1 MSTAPD
7 LVILGA
13 GTTALAGAQRA
24 VELGARVT
32 LIEQATPGGT
42 CINWGCIPSKTLIHK
57 AALYHAAHR
66 GAGAGLNLTP
76 GPVDC
81 TALMAAKQQ
90 AIDCV
95 RRERC
100 AQLLVNHPA
109 VRLVRGHGRFLGPG
123 ELQVGPE
130 LIRSDRFL
138 LACGGLPRTLDL
150 PGLRQVNPL
159 NSYSVLNL
167 SCVPRSLLIIGG
179 GVIALEI
186 GQMLQRFGCQVTI
199 LERGER
205 PLAEFDPR
213 LTGALC
219 GLLAAEG
226 LHQHFGVEVAGV
238 EPDPAGVAVL
248 AVVHGRPVR
257 LSAERL
263 MLAVGTVPASSG
275 IGLETVGVALD
286 RNGFVRIDAGCQTSA
301 AGIWAAGDIT
311 GPPLLAPAGELE
323 ARVAVE
329 NMFAD
334 RHCTVDHHGTP
345 MAVFIDPEI
354 AMVGQSGAAAA
365 AAGHAVAEAYLDLA
379 AVAKAHVVGAPV
391 GGLLLWADRADGR
404 VLGGQILAPRAA
416 DLIHEVALAVR
427 ACLTV
432 ADLAELVH
440 VYPTISDGW
449 RLAARQLLAAC
460 TGLQGKGSRSLESQA
475 GIGRFSLR

>member
-1 MSTAPD
+1 MNASPD

-13 GTTALAGAQRA
+13 GSTALAAAQRA

-32 LIEQATPGGT
+32 LVEQAVPGGT

-57 AALYHAAHR
+57 AALYRAAHR

-81 TALMAAKQQ
+81 VALMAAKQQ
-90 AIDCV
+90 AIDRV
-95 RRERC
+95 REERC
-100 AQLLVNHPA
+100 EQLLTNYPGI
-109 VRLVRGHGRFLGPG
+109 RLARGHGRFLGPG

-130 LIRSDRFL
+130 ILRSDKFL
-138 LACGGLPRTLDL
+138 IACGGVPRNLDL
-150 PGLRQVNPL
+150 PGLRQVGAL
-159 NSYSVLNL
+159 NSYSALNL
-167 SCVPRSLLIIGG
+167 TAIPRSLLIIGG

-213 LTGALC
+213 LTGPLC

-226 LHQHFGVEVAGV
+226 LHQHFGVEIQRV
-238 EPDPAGVAVL
+238 EPDQEGVAVH
-248 AVVHGRPVR
+248 AVVHGRPAR
-257 LSAERL
+257 LTAERL
-263 MLAVGTVPASSG
+263 MLAVGTTPATGG
-275 IGLETVGVALD
+275 IGLETVGVELD
-286 RNGFVRIDAGCQTSA
+286 RQGFVVIDAECRTSA
-301 AGIWAAGDIT
+301 AGIWAAGDVT

-329 NMFAD
+329 NMFAG

-354 AMVGQSGAAAA
+354 AMVGQTAAQAS
-365 AAGHAVAEAYLDLA
+365 AAGHAVAEVHLDLA
-379 AVAKAHVVGAPV
+379 TVAKAHVVGAPV
-391 GGLLLWADRADGR
+391 GGLLLWADLLDGR
-404 VLGGQILAPRAA
+404 VLGAQILAPRAA

-432 ADLAELVH
+432 NDLAEMVH

-449 RLAARQLLAAC
+449 RLAARQLLRDYPE
-460 TGLQGKGSRSLESQA
+460 LQGKA
-475 GIGRFSLR
+475 

>member
-1 MSTAPD
+1 MNVLPD
-7 LVILGA
+7 LVILG
-13 GTTALAGAQRA
+13 GGSTALAAAQRA
-24 VELGARVT
+24 VELGARVAMV
-32 LIEQATPGGT
+32 EQAVPGGT

-57 AALYHAAHR
+57 AALYRATHR
-66 GAGAGLNLTP
+66 GAGAGLNLTS

-81 TALMAAKQQ
+81 VALMAAKQQ
-90 AIDCV
+90 AIDRV

-100 AQLLVNHPA
+100 DQLLSNHPA

-123 ELQVGPE
+123 EIQVGPE
-130 LIRSDRFL
+130 IIRCGKVLI
-138 LACGGLPRTLDL
+138 ACGGVPRNLDL
-150 PGLRQVNPL
+150 PGLHQVGAL
-159 NSYSVLNL
+159 KSYSVLNL
-167 SCVPRSLLIIGG
+167 TAIPASLLIIGG

-213 LTGALC
+213 LTGPLC

-226 LHQHFGVEVAGV
+226 LHQHFGVEIQRV
-238 EPDPAGVAVL
+238 EPDQQGVAVH
-248 AVVHGRPVR
+248 AVVHGRPAR
-257 LSAERL
+257 FTAERL
-263 MLAVGTVPASSG
+263 MLAVGTVPATNG

-286 RNGFVRIDAGCQTSA
+286 WQGFVVIDAECHTSA
-301 AGIWAAGDIT
+301 AGIWAAGDVT
-311 GPPLLAPAGELE
+311 GPPLLAPAGDLE

-354 AMVGQSGAAAA
+354 ALVGQTKAQAEN
-365 AAGHAVAEAYLDLA
+365 AGHAVAEVHLDLA
-379 AVAKAHVVGAPV
+379 TVAKAHVVGAPV
-391 GGLLLWADRADGR
+391 GGLLLWADQIDGR
-404 VLGGQILAPRAA
+404 ILGGQILAPRAA
-416 DLIHEVALAVR
+416 DLIHELALAVR

-432 ADLAELVH
+432 ADLADMVH

-449 RLAARQLLAAC
+449 RLAARQLLRDYPE
-460 TGLQGKGSRSLESQA
+460 LSGK
-475 GIGRFSLR
+475 

>member
-1 MSTAPD
+1 MNALPD
-7 LVILGA
+7 LVILG
-13 GTTALAGAQRA
+13 GGSTALAAAQRA
-24 VELGARVT
+24 VELGARVAMV
-32 LIEQATPGGT
+32 EQAVPGGT
-42 CINWGCIPSKTLIHK
+42 SINWGCIPSKTLIHK
-57 AALYHAAHR
+57 AALYRATHR
-66 GAGAGLNLTP
+66 GAGAGLNLTS

-81 TALMAAKQQ
+81 VALMAAKQQ
-90 AIDCV
+90 AIDRV

-100 AQLLVNHPA
+100 DQLLTNHPA

-123 ELQVGPE
+123 EVQVGPE
-130 LIRSDRFL
+130 SIRCDKVLI
-138 LACGGLPRTLDL
+138 ACGGVPRNLDL
-150 PGLRQVNPL
+150 PGLRQVNSL
-159 NSYSVLNL
+159 NSYSILNL
-167 SCVPRSLLIIGG
+167 SGVPRSLLIIGG

-205 PLAEFDPR
+205 PLAEFDSR
-213 LTGALC
+213 LTGPLC

-226 LHQHFGVEVAGV
+226 LHQHFGVEIQRV
-238 EPDPAGVAVL
+238 EPDQEGVAVH
-248 AVVHGRPVR
+248 AVVHGRAAR
-257 LSAERL
+257 LTAERL
-263 MLAVGTVPASSG
+263 MLAVGTAPATAG

-286 RNGFVRIDAGCQTSA
+286 RQGFVIIDAECRTSA
-301 AGIWAAGDIT
+301 AGIWAAGDVT

-329 NMFAD
+329 NMFAG

-354 AMVGQSGAAAA
+354 AMVGQTAAQAA
-365 AAGHAVAEAYLDLA
+365 AAGHAVAEAHLDLA

-391 GGLLLWADRADGR
+391 GGLLLWADRVDGR

-432 ADLAELVH
+432 NDLAEMVH

-449 RLAARQLLAAC
+449 RLAARQLLRDYPE
-460 TGLQGKGSRSLESQA
+460 LQGKG
-475 GIGRFSLR
+475 

>member
-1 MSTAPD
+1 MNTSPD

-13 GTTALAGAQRA
+13 GSSALAAAQRA
-24 VELGARVT
+24 VELGARVDI
-32 LIEQATPGGT
+32 IEQAIPGGT

-81 TALMAAKQQ
+81 VALMAAKQQ
-90 AIDCV
+90 AIDRV
-95 RRERC
+95 RCERC
-100 AQLLVNHPA
+100 DQLLNGHPD

-123 ELQVGPE
+123 EVQVGPE
-130 LIRSDRFL
+130 IIRCDKVLI
-138 LACGGLPRTLDL
+138 ACGGLPRHLDL
-150 PGLRQVNPL
+150 PGLREVGVL
-159 NSYSVLNL
+159 NSYSALNL
-167 SCVPRSLLIIGG
+167 TAIPESLLTIGG

-205 PLAEFDPR
+205 PLAEFDQR
-213 LTGALC
+213 LTGPLT
-219 GLLAAEG
+219 GLLAKEG
-226 LHQHFGVEVAGV
+226 LRQHFGVEVQRV
-238 EPDPAGVAVL
+238 EPDQEGVAVH
-248 AVVHGRPVR
+248 AVIHGRPAR
-257 LSAERL
+257 LTAERL
-263 MLAVGTVPASSG
+263 MLAVGTVPATG
-275 IGLETVGVALD
+275 DLGLETVGVALD
-286 RNGFVRIDAGCQTSA
+286 GQGFVVIDAECRTSVP
-301 AGIWAAGDIT
+301 GIWAAGDVT

-329 NMFAD
+329 NMFAG

-354 AMVGQSGAAAA
+354 AMVGETAAQASA
-365 AAGHAVAEAYLDLA
+365 SGHAVVEVYLDLA

-391 GGLLLWADRADGR
+391 GGLLLWADRDGGR
-404 VLGGQILAPRAA
+404 ILGGQILAPRAA

-432 ADLAELVH
+432 ADLADMVH

-449 RLAARQLLAAC
+449 RLAALQLLRDYPE
-460 TGLQGKGSRSLESQA
+460 LVGK
-475 GIGRFSLR
+475 

>member
-1 MSTAPD
+1 MSTACD

-13 GTTALAGAQRA
+13 GTSALAGAQRA
-24 VELGARVT
+24 VELGARVV
-32 LIEQATPGGT
+32 IVEQGIPGGT

-57 AALYHAAHR
+57 AALYHAARR

-81 TALMAAKQQ
+81 TALMTAKQQ
-90 AIDCV
+90 AIDRV
-95 RRERC
+95 RCERC
-100 AQLLVNHPA
+100 DQLLGGHPA

-123 ELQVGPE
+123 EVQVGPE
-130 LIRSDRFL
+130 ILRCQRFL
-138 LACGGLPRTLDL
+138 IACGGLPRQLDI
-150 PGLRQVNPL
+150 PGLREVGAL

-167 SCVPRSLLIIGG
+167 AELPKSLLIIGG

-205 PLAEFDPR
+205 PLSEFDPR
-213 LTGALC
+213 LTGPLC
-219 GLLAAEG
+219 GLLANEG
-226 LHQHFGVEVAGV
+226 LRQHFGVEIARV
-238 EPDPAGVAVL
+238 EPDAAGVAL
-248 AVVHGRPVR
+248 HAVIHGRPAR
-257 LSAERL
+257 LTAERL
-263 MLAVGTVPASSG
+263 MLAVGTVPATAD
-275 IGLETVGVALD
+275 IGLETVGVAVD
-286 RNGFVRIDAGCQTSA
+286 GQGFVKIDAECRTSA
-301 AGIWAAGDIT
+301 PGIWAAGDVT

-329 NMFAD
+329 NMFAG

-354 AMVGQSGAAAA
+354 AMVGENAVQAGESGLDVVEV
-365 AAGHAVAEAYLDLA
+365 HLDLA

-391 GGLLLWADRADGR
+391 GGLLLWADRTDGR
-404 VLGGQILAPRAA
+404 ILGGQILAPRAA

-427 ACLTV
+427 ACLSV
-432 ADLAELVH
+432 ADLAEMVH

-449 RLAARQLLAAC
+449 RLAARQLLRDYPELA
-460 TGLQGKGSRSLESQA
+460 GK
-475 GIGRFSLR
+475 

>member
-1 MSTAPD
+1 MNALPD

-13 GTTALAGAQRA
+13 GSTALAATQRA

-32 LIEQATPGGT
+32 LVEQAVPGGT

-57 AALYHAAHR
+57 AALYRAAHR
-66 GAGAGLNLTP
+66 GAGAGLNLTS

-81 TALMAAKQQ
+81 VALMAAKQQ
-90 AIDCV
+90 AIERV
-95 RRERC
+95 RLERC
-100 AQLLVNHPA
+100 DQLLTNHPA

-130 LIRSDRFL
+130 IIRSDKL
-138 LACGGLPRTLDL
+138 LIACGGVPRNLDL
-150 PGLRQVNPL
+150 PGLRQVNAL

-167 SCVPRSLLIIGG
+167 SGVPRSLLIIGG

-213 LTGALC
+213 LTGPLC

-226 LHQHFGVEVAGV
+226 LHQHFGVEIQRV
-238 EPDPAGVAVL
+238 EPDQEGVAVH
-248 AVVHGRPVR
+248 AVVHGRAAR
-257 LSAERL
+257 LTAERL
-263 MLAVGTVPASSG
+263 MLAVGTAPATAG

-286 RNGFVRIDAGCQTSA
+286 RQGFVIIDAECRTSA
-301 AGIWAAGDIT
+301 EGLWAAGDVT

-323 ARVAVE
+323 ARVAVD
-329 NMFAD
+329 NMFAG

-354 AMVGQSGAAAA
+354 AMVGQTAAQAAAS
-365 AAGHAVAEAYLDLA
+365 GHAVAEVHLDLA
-379 AVAKAHVVGAPV
+379 AVAKAHVVGAPI
-391 GGLLLWADRADGR
+391 GGLLLWADRVDGR

-432 ADLAELVH
+432 NDLAEMVH

-449 RLAARQLLAAC
+449 RLAARQLLRDYPE
-460 TGLQGKGSRSLESQA
+460 LQGKG
-475 GIGRFSLR
+475 

>member
-1 MSTAPD
+1 MSAAD

-13 GTTALAGAQRA
+13 GSTALAGAQRA

-32 LIEQATPGGT
+32 LVEQAVPGGT

-66 GAGAGLNLTP
+66 GAGAGLNLTT
-76 GPVDC
+76 GRVDC
-81 TALMAAKQQ
+81 TALMGAKQR
-90 AIDCV
+90 AIDRV

-100 AQLLVNHPA
+100 EHLLTDHPG
-109 VRLVRGHGRFLGPG
+109 VRLVRGHGRFIGPG

-130 LIRSDRFL
+130 RIRSDKFL
-138 LACGGLPRTLDL
+138 VACGGVPRHLDL
-150 PGLRQVNPL
+150 PGIREVGAL

-167 SCVPRSLLIIGG
+167 SCVPGSLLIIGG

-213 LTGALC
+213 LTGPLC

-226 LHQHFGVEVAGV
+226 LHQHFGVEVQRV
-238 EPDPAGVAVL
+238 EPDPAGVAVQ

-257 LSAERL
+257 LTAERL
-263 MLAVGTVPASSG
+263 MLAVGTVPATFG
-275 IGLETVGVALD
+275 IGLETAGVELD
-286 RNGFVRIDAGCQTSA
+286 RQGFVVIDAECRTSA
-301 AGIWAAGDIT
+301 AGIWAAGDVT

-354 AMVGQSGAAAA
+354 AMVGQSGAQAA
-365 AAGHAVAEAYLDLA
+365 AAGHAVAEVHLDLA

-391 GGLLLWADRADGR
+391 GGLLLWADRSDGR
-404 VLGGQILAPRAA
+404 ILGGQIMAPRAA
-416 DLIHEVALAVR
+416 DLIHEVALAVH
-427 ACLTV
+427 ACLSV
-432 ADLAELVH
+432 ADLADLVH

-449 RLAARQLLAAC
+449 RLAARQLLHDHPE
-460 TGLQGKGSRSLESQA
+460 LQGSRK
-475 GIGRFSLR
+475 R

>member
-1 MSTAPD
+1 MNALPD

-13 GTTALAGAQRA
+13 GSTALAATQRA

-32 LIEQATPGGT
+32 LVEQAVPGGT

-57 AALYHAAHR
+57 AALYRAAHR
-66 GAGAGLNLTP
+66 GAGAGLNLTS

-81 TALMAAKQQ
+81 VALMAAKQQ
-90 AIDCV
+90 AIERV
-95 RRERC
+95 RLERC
-100 AQLLVNHPA
+100 DQLLTNHPA

-130 LIRSDRFL
+130 IIRSDKL
-138 LACGGLPRTLDL
+138 LIACGGVPRNLDL
-150 PGLRQVNPL
+150 PGLRQVNAL

-167 SCVPRSLLIIGG
+167 SGVPRSLLIIGG

-213 LTGALC
+213 LTGPLC

-226 LHQHFGVEVAGV
+226 LHQHFGVEIQRV
-238 EPDPAGVAVL
+238 EPDQNGVAMH
-248 AVVHGRPVR
+248 AVVHGRPAR
-257 LSAERL
+257 LTAERL
-263 MLAVGTVPASSG
+263 MLAVGTAPATGG
-275 IGLETVGVALD
+275 IGLETVGVELD
-286 RNGFVRIDAGCQTSA
+286 RQGFVVIDAECRTSA
-301 AGIWAAGDIT
+301 AGIWAAGDVT

-329 NMFAD
+329 NMFAG

-354 AMVGQSGAAAA
+354 AMVGQTAAQAT
-365 AAGHAVAEAYLDLA
+365 AAGHAVAEVHLDLA
-379 AVAKAHVVGAPV
+379 TVAKAHVVGAPV
-391 GGLLLWADRADGR
+391 GGLLLWADRLDGR

-432 ADLAELVH
+432 NDLAEMVH

-449 RLAARQLLAAC
+449 RLAARQLLRDYPE
-460 TGLQGKGSRSLESQA
+460 LQGKG
-475 GIGRFSLR
+475 

>member
-1 MSTAPD
+1 MSAGPD

-13 GTTALAGAQRA
+13 GTSALAGAQRA

-32 LIEQATPGGT
+32 LVEQSLPGGT

-81 TALMAAKQQ
+81 TALMSAKQQ
-90 AIDCV
+90 AVDRV

-100 AQLLVNHPA
+100 AQLLVDHPS

-130 LIRSDRFL
+130 VIRSDRFL

-167 SCVPRSLLIIGG
+167 PCVPRSLLIIGG
-179 GVIALEI
+179 GVIALEV

-205 PLAEFDPR
+205 PLGEFDPR
-213 LTGALC
+213 LTGPLC

-226 LHQHFGVEVAGV
+226 LHQHFGVEVQGV
-238 EPDPAGVAVL
+238 EPDPAGVAVQ
-248 AVVHGRPVR
+248 VVIHGRPAR
-257 LSAERL
+257 LTAERL
-263 MLAVGTVPASSG
+263 MLAVGTVPATVG
-275 IGLETVGVALD
+275 IGLETVGVELD
-286 RNGFVRIDAGCQTSA
+286 RQGFVVVDAGCRTSA
-301 AGIWAAGDIT
+301 AGIWAAGDVT
-311 GPPLLAPAGELE
+311 GPPLLAPAGEHE

-334 RHCTVDHHGTP
+334 RHCTVDHRGTP

-354 AMVGQSGAAAA
+354 ALVGQSAAQAE
-365 AAGHAVAEAYLDLA
+365 AAGHAVAEVYLDLA

-432 ADLAELVH
+432 ADLAEMVH
-440 VYPTISDGW
+440 VYPTVSDGW
-449 RLAARQLLAAC
+449 RLAARQLLRQC
-460 TGLQGKGSRSLESQA
+460 PGLERRG
-475 GIGRFSLR
+475 GR

>member
-1 MSTAPD
+1 MSASPD

-13 GTTALAGAQRA
+13 GSTALAAAQRA
-24 VELGARVT
+24 VEFGARVQ
-32 LIEQATPGGT
+32 IVEQAIPGGT

-57 AALYHAAHR
+57 AALYHAAR
-66 GAGAGLNLTP
+66 RGSGAGINLTP

-81 TALMAAKQQ
+81 VALMAAKQQ
-90 AIDCV
+90 TIDRV
-95 RRERC
+95 RDERC
-100 AQLLVNHPA
+100 ERLFTDNPA
-109 VRLVRGHGRFLGPG
+109 IRLVRGHGRFLGPG

-130 LIRSDRFL
+130 IIRSERIL
-138 LACGGLPRTLDL
+138 IACGGVPRTLDL
-150 PGLRQVNPL
+150 PGLRDVGAL

-167 SCVPRSLLIIGG
+167 DCVPRSLLIIGG
-179 GVIALEI
+179 GVIALEV

-213 LTGALC
+213 LTGPLC

-226 LHQHFGVEVAGV
+226 LRQHFGVEVERV
-238 EPDPAGVAVL
+238 EPETAGVAL
-248 AVVHGRPVR
+248 HAVIHGRPAR
-257 LSAERL
+257 LTAERL
-263 MLAVGTVPASSG
+263 MLAVGTAPATEG
-275 IGLETVGVALD
+275 LGLETVGVAVD
-286 RNGFVRIDAGCQTSA
+286 GQGFVRIDAECRTSA
-301 AGIWAAGDIT
+301 PGVWAAGDVT

-323 ARVAVE
+323 GRVAVE
-329 NMFAD
+329 NMFAG
-334 RHCTVDHHGTP
+334 RNCTVDHRGTP

-354 AMVGQSGAAAA
+354 AMVGETAVQAA

-404 VLGGQILAPRAA
+404 ILGGQILAPRAA

-427 ACLTV
+427 ACLSVT
-432 ADLAELVH
+432 DLAELVH

-449 RLAARQLLAAC
+449 RLAARKLLRDYPELV
-460 TGLQGKGSRSLESQA
+460 GQ
-475 GIGRFSLR
+475 

>member
-1 MSTAPD
+1 MNTDHD

-13 GTTALAGAQRA
+13 GSTALAAAQRA
-24 VELGARVT
+24 VDLGARVVI
-32 LIEQATPGGT
+32 IEQAVPGGT

-57 AALYHAAHR
+57 AALYHAARR

-81 TALMAAKQQ
+81 VALMAAKQQ
-90 AIDCV
+90 AIDQV
-95 RRERC
+95 RCERC
-100 AQLLVNHPA
+100 DRLLNGHPC

-123 ELQVGPE
+123 EVQVGPE
-130 LIRSDRFL
+130 RLSCERILI
-138 LACGGLPRTLDL
+138 ACGGVPRTLDL
-150 PGLRQVNPL
+150 PGLREVGAL

-167 SCVPRSLLIIGG
+167 DCVPRSLLIIGG

-186 GQMLQRFGCQVTI
+186 GQMLERFGCQVTI

-213 LTGALC
+213 LTGPLC

-226 LHQHFGVEVAGV
+226 LRQHFGVEVERV
-238 EPDPAGVAVL
+238 ETDAEGVAL
-248 AVVHGRPVR
+248 HAIINGRRAR
-257 LSAERL
+257 LTAERL
-263 MLAVGTVPASSG
+263 MLAVGTTPATVG
-275 IGLETVGVALD
+275 IGLETVGVKCD
-286 RNGFVRIDAGCQTSA
+286 RQGFVVIDAECRTNVP
-301 AGIWAAGDIT
+301 GIWAAGDVT

-323 ARVAVE
+323 GRVAVE
-329 NMFAD
+329 NMFAG

-354 AMVGQSGAAAA
+354 AMVGQNATQAE
-365 AAGHAVAEAYLDLA
+365 AAGHAVAEVHLDLA

-391 GGLLLWADRADGR
+391 GGLLLWADRRDGR
-404 VLGGQILAPRAA
+404 ILGGQILAPRAA
-416 DLIHEVALAVR
+416 DLIHELALAVC

-432 ADLAELVH
+432 TDLAEMVH

-449 RLAARQLLAAC
+449 RLAARQMLANYPE
-460 TGLQGKGSRSLESQA
+460 LQGKA
-475 GIGRFSLR
+475 

>member
-1 MSTAPD
+1 MNGPPD

-13 GTTALAGAQRA
+13 GSTALAATQRA
-24 VELGARVT
+24 VELGARVA
-32 LIEQATPGGT
+32 LVEQAVPGGT

-57 AALYHAAHR
+57 AALYRAAHR

-81 TALMAAKQQ
+81 VALMAAKQQ
-90 AIDCV
+90 AIDRV
-95 RRERC
+95 RGERC
-100 AQLLVNHPA
+100 DPLLSDHPA

-130 LIRSDRFL
+130 ILRCDKFLI
-138 LACGGLPRTLDL
+138 ACGGLPRSLEL
-150 PGLRQVNPL
+150 PGLRQVGAL

-167 SCVPRSLLIIGG
+167 TAIPASLLIIGG

-213 LTGALC
+213 LTGPLC

-226 LHQHFGVEVAGV
+226 LHQHFGVEIQRV
-238 EPDPAGVAVL
+238 EPEVAGVAVQ
-248 AVVHGRPVR
+248 AVIHGRPVR
-257 LSAERL
+257 LTAERL
-263 MLAVGTVPASSG
+263 MLAVGTVPATVG
-275 IGLETVGVALD
+275 IGLETVGVAVD
-286 RNGFVRIDAGCQTSA
+286 RQGFVVIDAECRTSA
-301 AGIWAAGDIT
+301 AGIWAAGDVT

-323 ARVAVE
+323 ARVSVE

-354 AMVGQSGAAAA
+354 ALVGQTKVQAEN
-365 AAGHAVAEAYLDLA
+365 AGHAVAEVHLGLA
-379 AVAKAHVVGAPV
+379 AVAKSGGGDGEPGAA
-391 GGLLLWADRADGR
+391 GSDGR
-404 VLGGQILAPRAA
+404 LGWNRSWPSPWPSGRSPGLDCPGLGRT
-416 DLIHEVALAVR
+416 R
-427 ACLTV
+427 
-432 ADLAELVH
+432 
-440 VYPTISDGW
+440 
-449 RLAARQLLAAC
+449 
-460 TGLQGKGSRSLESQA
+460 TGLSA
-475 GIGRFSLR
+475 

>member
-1 MSTAPD
+1 MSGQPD

-13 GTTALAGAQRA
+13 GSTALAAAQRA

-32 LIEQATPGGT
+32 LVEQAVPGGT

-57 AALYHAAHR
+57 AALYRAAYR

-81 TALMAAKQQ
+81 VALMAAKQQ
-90 AIDCV
+90 AIDRV
-95 RRERC
+95 RVERC
-100 AQLLVNHPA
+100 EPLLSSHPA

-130 LIRSDRFL
+130 ILYSDKFLI
-138 LACGGLPRTLDL
+138 ACGGLPRSLDL
-150 PGLRQVNPL
+150 PGLRQVGAL

-167 SCVPRSLLIIGG
+167 SALPGSLLIIGG

-213 LTGALC
+213 LTGPLC

-226 LHQHFGVEVAGV
+226 LHQHFGVEIQQV
-238 EPDPAGVAVL
+238 EPNTVGVAVH
-248 AVVHGRPVR
+248 AVIHGRPAR
-257 LSAERL
+257 LTAERL
-263 MLAVGTVPASSG
+263 MLAVGTVPATNG
-275 IGLETVGVALD
+275 IGLEAVGVALD
-286 RNGFVRIDAGCQTSA
+286 RQGFVIIDAECRTSS
-301 AGIWAAGDIT
+301 AGIWAAGDVT
-311 GPPLLAPAGELE
+311 GPPLLVPAGELE

-329 NMFAD
+329 NMFAG
-334 RHCTVDHHGTP
+334 RHCTVDHRGTP

-354 AMVGQSGAAAA
+354 ALVGQTKVQAEN
-365 AAGHAVAEAYLDLA
+365 AGHAVAEAYLDLA
-379 AVAKAHVVGAPV
+379 AVAKAHVVGAPA
-391 GGLLLWADRADGR
+391 GGLLLWADQADGR
-404 VLGGQILAPRAA
+404 ILGGQILAPRAA
-416 DLIHEVALAVR
+416 DLIHELALAVR

-432 ADLAELVH
+432 TDLADMVH

-449 RLAARQLLAAC
+449 RLAARQLLRDYPELA
-460 TGLQGKGSRSLESQA
+460 GK
-475 GIGRFSLR
+475 

>member
-1 MSTAPD
+1 MNAPPD
-7 LVILGA
+7 LVIVGA
-13 GTTALAGAQRA
+13 GSTALAAAQRA
-24 VELGARVT
+24 VELDARVT
-32 LIEQATPGGT
+32 LVEQAVPGGT

-57 AALYHAAHR
+57 AALYRAAHR
-66 GAGAGLNLTP
+66 GEKAGLNLTP

-81 TALMAAKQQ
+81 VALMAAKQQ
-90 AIDCV
+90 AIDRV
-95 RRERC
+95 RGERC
-100 AQLLVNHPA
+100 DLLLSAHPG

-130 LIRSDRFL
+130 VIRSDKFL
-138 LACGGLPRTLDL
+138 LACGGVPRSLDL
-150 PGLRQVNPL
+150 PGLRRVGAL

-167 SCVPRSLLIIGG
+167 SALPASLLIIGG

-213 LTGALC
+213 LTGPLC
-219 GLLAAEG
+219 GLLAGEG
-226 LHQHFGVEVAGV
+226 LHQNFGVDIERV
-238 EPDPAGVAVL
+238 EPDQAGVAVH
-248 AVVHGRPVR
+248 AMVHGRPAR
-257 LSAERL
+257 FSAERL
-263 MLAVGTVPASSG
+263 MLAVGTVPATAG

-286 RNGFVRIDAGCQTSA
+286 QQGFVVIDAECRTSA
-301 AGIWAAGDIT
+301 AGIWAAGDVT

-329 NMFAD
+329 NMFAG

-354 AMVGQSGAAAA
+354 AMVGQTAAQAA
-365 AAGHAVAEAYLDLA
+365 AAGHAVAEVHLDLA

-404 VLGGQILAPRAA
+404 ILGGQILAPRAA

-427 ACLTV
+427 ACLNV
-432 ADLAELVH
+432 NDLAEMVH

-449 RLAARQLLAAC
+449 RLAARQLLRDYPE
-460 TGLQGKGSRSLESQA
+460 LQGKG
-475 GIGRFSLR
+475 

>member
-1 MSTAPD
+1 MNALPD
-7 LVILGA
+7 LVILG
-13 GTTALAGAQRA
+13 GGSTALAAAQRA

-32 LIEQATPGGT
+32 MVEQAVPGGT
-42 CINWGCIPSKTLIHK
+42 SINWGCIPSKTLIHK
-57 AALYHAAHR
+57 AALYRATHR
-66 GAGAGLNLTP
+66 GAGAGLNLTS

-81 TALMAAKQQ
+81 VALMAAKQQ
-90 AIDCV
+90 AIDRV
-95 RRERC
+95 RLERC
-100 AQLLVNHPA
+100 DQLLTNHPA

-123 ELQVGPE
+123 EIQVGPE
-130 LIRSDRFL
+130 IIRCDKVLI
-138 LACGGLPRTLDL
+138 ACGGVPRNLDL
-150 PGLRQVNPL
+150 PGLRQVSSL
-159 NSYSVLNL
+159 NSYSILNL
-167 SCVPRSLLIIGG
+167 SGVPRSLLIIGG

-213 LTGALC
+213 LTGPLC

-226 LHQHFGVEVAGV
+226 LHQHFGVEVQRV
-238 EPDPAGVAVL
+238 EPDQEGVAVH
-248 AVVHGRPVR
+248 AVVHGRAAR
-257 LSAERL
+257 LTAERL
-263 MLAVGTVPASSG
+263 MLAVGTAPATAG

-286 RNGFVRIDAGCQTSA
+286 RQGFVIIDAECRTSA
-301 AGIWAAGDIT
+301 EGLWAAGDVT

-329 NMFAD
+329 NMFAG

-354 AMVGQSGAAAA
+354 AMVGQTAAQAA
-365 AAGHAVAEAYLDLA
+365 AAGHAVAEVHLDLA

-391 GGLLLWADRADGR
+391 GGLLLWADRVDGR

-432 ADLAELVH
+432 NDLAEMVH

-449 RLAARQLLAAC
+449 RLAARQLLRDYPE
-460 TGLQGKGSRSLESQA
+460 LQGKG
-475 GIGRFSLR
+475 